1 MKRKLFGLSM
11 VAAAALT
18 FAGCAGGGSA
28 ANTTADSDVDY
39 IKNKGKLIVGITDF
53 NPMDYK
59 DSNNEWIGFDAD
71 LAKKVAADLGVE
83 VEFVEIDWDNKLLE
97 LNNKSIDVVWNGM
110 TYTNEVKDSMECT
123 ESYCK
128 NAQTFVLK
136 STDAVNYTD
145 VDSVKNL
152 TFAVE
157 AGSAGESVAKENGFN
172 YTAKSAQ
179 SDALLEVKSGT
190 SQAAIIDLLMAGA
203 MVGPNTDYSDL
214 THILELSEED
224 YVVGCRKGSDLA
236 AYINDE
242 FAKFKSDGSFMEIAT
257 KYGVQD
263 AVVK

>member
-71 LAKKVAADLGVE
+71 LAKKVAVDLGVE

-128 NAQTFVLK
+128 NAQTVVLK

-152 TFAVE
+152 TFC
-157 AGSAGESVAKENGFN
+157 
-172 YTAKSAQ
+172 
-179 SDALLEVKSGT
+179 
-190 SQAAIIDLLMAGA
+190 
-203 MVGPNTDYSDL
+203 
-214 THILELSEED
+214 
-224 YVVGCRKGSDLA
+224 CRSW
-236 AYINDE
+236 
-242 FAKFKSDGSFMEIAT
+242 FSR
-257 KYGVQD
+257 
-263 AVVK
+263 